1 MFLGVDAGGTKTQ
14 AALYSANGDQLAGGR
29 YGTGNWESIG
39 VDDALA
45 LYERIVTD
53 LCRTANVPI
62 DAISSV
68 GWGLAG
74 LDWPSDEVRLRPG
87 IEQFMPHAMHILVND
102 AFLALR
108 AGSTRPYGVAA
119 IAGTG
124 STVAAMGVDGRQ
136 ARTFG
141 LGSDWGDF
149 DGAQQLTR
157 AAFRA
162 AARAHYGLGQSTSL
176 TNALLEWSLH
186 PSIPALA
193 EAYSRGDST
202 PDIATFAPHV
212 MHCADQGDAE
222 AQRILTEAGTMLAQN
237 IIGMANAVALRA
249 LPFDVVLAGG
259 VATGGA
265 KVFHATIQSMVQAQ
279 LPLAHIVV
287 LQRPPV
293 LGAVLLAMDAVG
305 CRTDLTSRE
314 W

>member
-14 AALYSANGDQLAGGR
+14 AILFTARGEQLAVGR

-39 VDDALA
+39 VDAALA
-45 LYERIVTD
+45 LYEHIVTD
-53 LCRTANVPI
+53 LCRTAKIAVRDI
-62 DAISSV
+62 TSA

-74 LDWPSDEVRLRPG
+74 LDWPSDELRLRPG
-87 IEQFMPHAMHILVND
+87 IEQCMPHATHTLVND

-124 STVAAMGVDGRQ
+124 STVAAMGVDGKQ

-141 LGSDWGDF
+141 LGSEWGDF

-157 AAFRA
+157 AAFRV
-162 AARAHYGLGQSTSL
+162 AARAHYGIGQETTL
-176 TNALLEWSLH
+176 TQALLQWARL
-186 PSIPALA
+186 PSIPSLA
-193 EAYSRGDST
+193 EAYSRGDSI

-212 MHCADQGDAE
+212 MQCADHGDVE
-222 AQRILTEAGTMLAQN
+222 AQRILTEAGSVLAQN
-237 IIGMANAVALRA
+237 IIGMAHAVALRS

>member
-14 AALYSANGDQLAGGR
+14 AALYSANGEQLAEGR

-39 VDDALA
+39 VNDALA

-53 LCRTANVPI
+53 LCRTAAVPI
-62 DAISSV
+62 AAIRSV
-68 GWGLAG
+68 GGGLAG

-87 IEQFMPHAMHILVND
+87 IEQFMPNTTHTLVND

-162 AARAHYGLGQSTSL
+162 AARAHYGIGQSTSL
-176 TNALLEWSLH
+176 TNALLEWSLY

-193 EAYSRGDST
+193 EAFSRGDSIS
-202 PDIATFAPHV
+202 DIATFAPHV

-222 AQRILTEAGTMLAQN
+222 AQRILTEAGTVLAQN
-237 IIGMANAVALRA
+237 IIGMAHAVALRL

-265 KVFHATIQSMVQAQ
+265 KVFHATIQSLVQAQ

>member
-14 AALYSANGDQLAGGR
+14 AALYSASGEQLAEGR

-39 VDDALA
+39 VNDALA

-53 LCRTANVPI
+53 LCRTAAVPI
-62 DAISSV
+62 TAIRSV

-87 IEQFMPHAMHILVND
+87 IEQFMPNTTHTLVND

-124 STVAAMGVDGRQ
+124 STVAALGVDGRQ

-162 AARAHYGLGQSTSL
+162 AARAHYGIGQSTSL
-176 TNALLEWSLH
+176 TNALLEWSLY

-193 EAYSRGDST
+193 EAFSRGDSIS
-202 PDIATFAPHV
+202 DIATFAPHV

-222 AQRILTEAGTMLAQN
+222 AQRILTEAGTVLAQN
-237 IIGMANAVALRA
+237 IIGMAHAVTLRS

-265 KVFHATIQSMVQAQ
+265 KVFHATIQSLVQAQ

>member
-14 AALYSANGDQLAGGR
+14 AALFSAQGEQLAAGR

-39 VDDALA
+39 TDAALT

-53 LCRTANVPI
+53 LCRTANLPLS
-62 DAISSV
+62 AIRSV

-87 IEQFMPHAMHILVND
+87 IEQFMPHAAHTLVND

-108 AGSTRPYGVAA
+108 AGSTLPYGVAA

-124 STVAAMGVDGRQ
+124 STVAAIGVDGRQ

-141 LGSDWGDF
+141 LGSEWGDF

-162 AARAHYGLGQSTSL
+162 AARMHYGIGQSTSL
-176 TNALLEWSLH
+176 TNALLEWSQQ

-193 EAYSRGDST
+193 EAYSRGNSIT
-202 PDIATFAPHV
+202 DIATFAPQV
-212 MHCADQGDAE
+212 MRCADQGDAE
-222 AQRILTEAGTMLAQN
+222 AQQILVEAGMVLAQN
-237 IIGMANAVALRA
+237 IIGMADAVGLRS
-249 LPFDVVLAGG
+249 LPFEVVLAGG

-265 KVFHATIQSMVQAQ
+265 NIFHETIQSEVQAQ
-279 LPLAHIVV
+279 LAQAQIVV